1 MYENAEVIIRLNSIE
16 VQQVLGIW
24 LDDDAQQALRFIKE
38 KVVDKT
44 VKAACKYSA
53 VSMTAPCHV
62 SRSNC
67 SCCRAGG
74 MGKGNPMDVKKIVNA
89 PSTYA

>member
-1 MYENAEVIIRLNSIE
+1 MYENAEVIIRLNSVE

-44 VKAACKYSA
+44 GQAACKYSA
-53 VSMTAPCHV
+53 VSKMAPCHV
-62 SRSNC
+62 ARSNC

-74 MGKGNPMDVKKIVNA
+74 IGKGNPMGVKKIFN
-89 PSTYA
+89 SH